1 MTVKV
6 AIHGAGGRMGRV
18 LVQLIHDAPDLE
30 LAAAVDAPNS
40 PLLGKDAGELAGVGA
55 LGWPLTANLEA
66 IASADVVIDFSLP
79 VALPPLLDA
88 VQRYSR
94 PLVLAT
100 TGLSDANWAQ
110 VEQAARS
117 VPLVAAPNYSMGVA
131 VLYHLAQR
139 ASALLA
145 DFDLE
150 VIEMHHRNKVD
161 APSGTALGLV
171 QAAARGR
178 DLDPRANAVYGRE
191 GHPGKRTD
199 NEIGVMTLRG
209 GDVIGDHT
217 LILAG
222 PGERLELTH
231 KATSR
236 DLFARGALRAARWVA
251 GQSPGRYGM
260 DHVLGLASYGRD

>member
-1 MTVKV
+1 
-6 AIHGAGGRMGRV
+6 MGKTLVR
-18 LVQLIHDAPDLE
+18 LVQEAPGLE
-30 LAAAVDAPNS
+30 LAAAVDSAQS

-55 LGWPLTANLEA
+55 LGCPITASLES

-79 VALPPLLDA
+79 VALKGLFAA

-100 TGLSDANWAQ
+100 TGLSESQWREVDELAKQ
-110 VEQAARS
+110 
-117 VPLVAAPNYSMGVA
+117 VPLVAAPNYSTGVA
-131 VLYHLAQR
+131 VLYYLAQK

-161 APSGTALGLV
+161 APSGTALGLAA
-171 QAAARGR
+171 AAARGR
-178 DLDPRANAVYGRE
+178 ELDAKTHSIYGRE
-191 GHPGKRTD
+191 GHPGARTD
-199 NEIGVMTLRG
+199 KEIGVMTLRG

-222 PGERLELTH
+222 PGERLELSH
-231 KATSR
+231 RATNR
-236 DLFARGALRAARWVA
+236 DLFARGALRAASWIATR
-251 GQSPGRYGM
+251 GPGRYGM
-260 DHVLGLASYGRD
+260 NHVLGLD